1 MLRKST
7 HDIALGLG
15 CPGSWWD
22 VVERPGKAS
31 EKMPPTEEDS
41 VRVVQAGN
49 SVTVADSVKIVVEGQ
64 KSPAK
69 VNVSKTK
76 TPSGKTSTIL
86 SDLKSI
92 I

>member
-1 MLRKST
+1 M
-7 HDIALGLG
+7 A
-15 CPGSWWD
+15 P
-22 VVERPGKAS
+22 A
-31 EKMPPTEEDS
+31 EEDS

-49 SVTVADSVKIVVEGQ
+49 TVTVADSVKIVVEGQ
-64 KSPAK
+64 KSPTK